1 LPRRVP
7 GAGWLVEGT
16 VMNRLFRLMAVLA
29 IAAYVASPAP
39 AAFAQGQGPGQAPG
53 ANAQEPPQIELT
65 EKHILGFIAAQPDLE
80 ALEGQFEQ
88 GDSDNP
94 DPKVVAE
101 LEQIAKK
108 HGFANLAEL
117 EAVGFTIS
125 WVMSGIDPATKKY
138 SEAYIRQSIKEEIAA
153 VRAEK
158 SIPAKEK
165 QAMLKELEQALA
177 NVKPV
182 SNRANIE
189 LVQKHYDKL
198 DAMME

>member
-1 LPRRVP
+1 
-7 GAGWLVEGT
+7 
-16 VMNRLFRLMAVLA
+16 MNRLFRLVAAFAVA
-29 IAAYVASPAP
+29 VCVASAQAP
-39 AAFAQGQGPGQAPG
+39 ALFAQGQTQAPG
-53 ANAQEPPQIELT
+53 ANAQEPPQIQLN

-80 ALEGQFEQ
+80 ALDSELEQ
-88 GDSDNP
+88 GDTDNP
-94 DPKVVAE
+94 DPKLVGE
-101 LEQIAKK
+101 LEKIAKK
-108 HGFANLAEL
+108 HGFENLAEL

-125 WVMSGIDPATKKY
+125 WVMSGIDPKTKKY

-165 QAMLKELEQALA
+165 QAMIKELEAALA

-189 LVQKHYDKL
+189 LVQKYYDKL